1 MTTSSWGEGTP
12 LTPSLRPRS
21 DSLAQI
27 NSFQLQWFHTSFLG
41 PKWKVVL
48 PLFIAHS
55 SFLIVLA
62 LNRQTRLGYNDFG
75 AFGRPAP
82 ALAWN
87 GPPSKQSLSQTS
99 NDLIWETDEILNT
112 FALHHP
118 QLHPNFCYLSRHL
131 TNKDQDQRRHIFIS
145 SFISSFKNNTHS
157 GHLENQS
164 KRIRFTLSVWSGANT
179 WFENN
184 QPDGLGE
191 QETKSLCVLRGWITV
206 FVKGWQSKKIW
217 PISFYTVKK
226 LWGRLKLQL

>member
-12 LTPSLRPRS
+12 LTPPTRS

-48 PLFIAHS
+48 PLFIPHS

-87 GPPSKQSLSQTS
+87 GLPSKQSLFQTS

-118 QLHPNFCYLSRHL
+118 QLHPNFCYLSHHL
-131 TNKDQDQRRHIFIS
+131 TIRTSVATSSSPLLNVLKRKKKTNPKHTHIPNI
-145 SFISSFKNNTHS
+145 
-157 GHLENQS
+157 L
-164 KRIRFTLSVWSGANT
+164 RINLKESVSLWAYEVGRT
-179 WFENN
+179 DVVWEH
-184 QPDGLGE
+184 
-191 QETKSLCVLRGWITV
+191 ETKSLCVLRGRITV
-206 FVKGWQSKKIW
+206 SVKGWRSKKI
-217 PISFYTVKK
+217 
-226 LWGRLKLQL
+226 